1 MMEAQA
7 VVAEAPG
14 RVVFKAVA
22 VPEPTTEDVV
32 VRVQHSW
39 ISPGT
44 ERSYILG
51 ERLDGETPLKPT
63 DPQPFPFIPGYQK
76 AGVVEWVGGEVEG
89 VEVGE
94 TVFASVS
101 QAEGMFFARGGH
113 ISPAVTH
120 YSQIWKLPEGR
131 PAVAFSGLV
140 LTQVGYNCGSRPD
153 IAAGDAVVI
162 IGDGLIGHW
171 AAQTLVQRGARVML
185 AGKHD
190 SRLSHFAASA
200 QDSIVNIIRNDPV
213 QAARAWAPQ
222 GLQAVIDTVGSVSSL
237 ESFFPLMRRD
247 GHLVSAGFHGTA
259 GKIDIQQ
266 LRKRELTLHAPSG
279 WTRPRMDATLAL
291 VGQGILQTAPLIT
304 HYFPVARAAEAFE
317 LILGRREPFLG
328 VILDWE

>member
-1 MMEAQA
+1 MEAQA

-14 RVVFKAVA
+14 WVVFKAVA
-22 VPEPTTEDVV
+22 VPEPAAEEVV

-39 ISPGT
+39 ISPGA

-51 ERLDGETPLKPT
+51 ERLDGETPRKPA
-63 DPQPFPFIPGYQK
+63 DPLPFPFIPGYQK
-76 AGVVEWVGGEVEG
+76 VGVVEWVGREVQG

-94 TVFASVS
+94 TVFATVS
-101 QAEGMFFARGGH
+101 GAEGMFFSKGGH
-113 ISPAVTH
+113 ISPAVSH
-120 YSQIWKLPEGR
+120 YSQIWKLPDGHA
-131 PAVAFSGLV
+131 PVAFSGLV
-140 LTQVGYNCGSRPD
+140 LTQVGYNCGSRPAL
-153 IAAGDAVVI
+153 AAGDAVVI

-171 AAQTLVQRGARVML
+171 AAQTLVHRGARVML

-190 SRLSHFAASA
+190 ARLSRFAAST
-200 QDSIVNIIRNDPV
+200 QDCTVNITRDAPV

-247 GHLVSAGFHGTA
+247 GHLVSAGFHGAA
-259 GKIDIQQ
+259 GNIDIQH

-291 VGQGILQTAPLIT
+291 VGRGILQTEPLIT
-304 HYFPVARAAEAFE
+304 HHFPVAQAGEAFE
-317 LILGRREPFLG
+317 MILARREPFLG